1 MSSKSSSVEKDVH
14 EVINRIRQ
22 ERERQGYSQMD
33 LALKAGISQGYLG
46 HIETFRKVP
55 TIATIIKLAKAL
67 EIDPS
72 LFFKDKDMDREKTK
86 NEILEKI
93 RKEL

>member
-1 MSSKSSSVEKDVH
+1 MSRNKEVENEVRDV
-14 EVINRIRQ
+14 VNRIRQ
-22 ERERQGYSQMD
+22 EREKQGYSQMD

-72 LFFKDKDMDREKTK
+72 LFFKDKDSDREKSK